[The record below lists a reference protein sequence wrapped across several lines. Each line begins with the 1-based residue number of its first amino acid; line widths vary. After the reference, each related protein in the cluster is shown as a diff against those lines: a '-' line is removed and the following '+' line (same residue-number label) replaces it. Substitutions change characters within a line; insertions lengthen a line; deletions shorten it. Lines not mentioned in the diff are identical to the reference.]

1 MELRAATDLGRL
13 LCEEGR
19 GEDAAKLVSGVVDR
33 FEEGTETA
41 DLKAA
46 AVLTTRLVIP

>member
-1 MELRAATDLGRL
+1 MELRAATDLGGL

-19 GEDAAKLVSGVVDR
+19 SEDAAELAAGVVDR
-33 FEEGTETA
+33 FEEGWETA

-46 AVLTTRLVIP
+46 IALTRRLAPP